1 MHTSISNARSDKIN
15 PDMNDSLLTDLE
27 GVPLNEILDG
37 LRSTW
42 PLTCITPN
50 SEGTMIGENEL
61 RRIREEHEAYETW
74 RTVSRHVVASL
85 FEVCAVC
92 DAVRDKEHLV
102 RCEGC
107 ANVYVCRDGTCARL
121 HEAQAHPVLSRWR
134 S

>member
-1 MHTSISNARSDKIN
+1 MHTSNASARADKI
-15 PDMNDSLLTDLE
+15 DRDRNDLLLIDLQ
-27 GVPLNEILDG
+27 GVPASRNLDG

-42 PLTCITPN
+42 PLTCITL
-50 SEGTMIGENEL
+50 SSGGTMLREDEL
-61 RRIREEHEAYETW
+61 RRIREEHESFETW

-92 DAVRDKEHLV
+92 DSVRDKEHLV